1 MASEP
6 DLVPR
11 VYELLSRDEQVVVN
25 ARAEDGLVAVTDRR
39 LIVVDPIRV
48 TLDIPFERLRR
59 IQFDIESTRPA
70 TLVVVPE
77 EADDRPQVL
86 SIPPEQYQAT
96 ADAIVRIGIKLAE
109 RQRAS

>member
-1 MASEP
+1 MATEP
-6 DLVPR
+6 DFIPR
-11 VYELLSRDEQVVVN
+11 LRERLAPDEAVIVD

-59 IQFDIESTRPA
+59 IQFDIESSRPA

-77 EADDRPQVL
+77 EAEDRPQVL

-96 ADAIVRIGIKLAE
+96 ADALVRIGLKLAE
-109 RQRAS
+109 RQRPS